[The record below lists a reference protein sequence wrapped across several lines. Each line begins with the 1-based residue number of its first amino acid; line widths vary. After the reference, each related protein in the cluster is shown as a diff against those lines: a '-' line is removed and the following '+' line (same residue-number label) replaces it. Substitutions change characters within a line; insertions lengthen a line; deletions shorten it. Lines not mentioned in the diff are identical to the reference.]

1 MNIQNLYNKTLDKL
15 LDKEELIEK
24 FMELL
29 DKKMNEARETLF
41 ERFEWQCSQSPKSAK
56 FMYENNTMYGY
67 IPEEG
72 IESAL
77 KHGTTVIG
85 QLGLAETLNIL
96 IGEDQ
101 TKTLPLD
108 CLSKREVEKKMISYL
123 EKSEDRELTTEE
135 KKQIEEFINGQIQW
149 HI

>member
-1 MNIQNLYNKTLDKL
+1 MNLQNLYNKTLNKF
-15 LDKEELIEK
+15 LDKDELFQK

-29 DKKMNEARETLF
+29 DKKIEEARQTLF
-41 ERFEWQCSQSPKSAK
+41 ERFDWQCSQSPKSAK

-72 IESAL
+72 VESAL

-96 IGEDQ
+96 LGEDQ
-101 TKTLPLD
+101 T
-108 CLSKREVEKKMISYL
+108 
-123 EKSEDRELTTEE
+123 TEE
-135 KKQIEEFINGQIQW
+135 GMKKAIDIEMLFNKKCKEFKQKYKMNVGVYFTPQALRSQW
-149 HI
+149 AA

>member
-1 MNIQNLYNKTLDKL
+1 MNLQNLYNKTLNKF
-15 LDKEELIEK
+15 LDKDELFQK

-29 DKKMNEARETLF
+29 DKKIEEARQTLF
-41 ERFEWQCSQSPKSAK
+41 ERFDWQCSQSPKSAK

-72 IESAL
+72 VESAL

-96 IGEDQ
+96 LGEDQ
-101 TKTLPLD
+101 TNTVDPKTLD
-108 CLSKREVEKKMISYL
+108 KQEIVKKMIINL
-123 EKSEDRELTTEE
+123 EKSEGRLLTDEE
-135 KKQIEEFINGQIQW
+135 KKQVEEYAMNS
-149 HI
+149 